1 MPMTELHHL
10 GSRCGWG
17 AFGGSPEVLE
27 AQRANHILI
36 VMSSSDR
43 WELHGIAD
51 KYLTILDDLDV
62 L

>member
-17 AFGGSPEVLE
+17 ALGGSPEVLE
-27 AQRANHILI
+27 AQRGHHIDCDVKQRQI
-36 VMSSSDR
+36 
-43 WELHGIAD
+43 GIAD